1 MINVETDLLPG
12 QLSRKD
18 KVPVSYSSPIGQF
31 KGTGYTNMEPVY
43 EKVSSQA
50 EHFAVPSMYKMNND
64 FMEELRQFIYNQQ
77 PVYMFPTTENDDTL
91 IGVRH
96 VLTKIEA
103 LNQMIAYRNYE
114 FVPLD
119 DVDVQRIIR
128 DQYNALQR
136 NIKEPFMPL
145 RVYDKNSG
153 ITIVSFKNGLLDQTV
168 NEIYKVDIATAINI
182 VQKQVKVPVNK
193 RQLIA
198 LISLVFEVK
207 GKRLY
212 NSRFLNVLNNGHY
225 NKVPTYFMN
234 FSEMK
239 LPNGDMSL
247 NQDVYNRRLE
257 EAELFSSILN
267 AV

>member
-31 KGTGYTNMEPVY
+31 KGTGYKNMEPVY

-50 EHFAVPSMYKMNND
+50 EHFSVPTLFTMNSD
-64 FMEELRQFIYNQQ
+64 FMEELRAFIYTQQ
-77 PVYMFPTTENDDTL
+77 PVYMFPTIENDDTL

-96 VLTKIEA
+96 VLTNIEA

-119 DVDVQRIIR
+119 NVDVQRIIR
-128 DQYNALQR
+128 DSYNRLQR
-136 NIKEPFMPL
+136 NVNEPYMPL

-153 ITIVSFKNGLLDQTV
+153 ITVISFKNGLLTQTI
-168 NEIYKVDIATAINI
+168 NDIYKVDIASAINI

-198 LISLVFEVK
+198 LISLVYEIK

-212 NSRFLNVLNNGHY
+212 NSRFLNVLNDGHY

-239 LPNGDMSL
+239 LPNGEMSL
-247 NQDVYNRRLE
+247 SQEVFNRRLE

-267 AV
+267 PA